1 MHTELLID
9 GLNNF
14 IRHFSTNPKMSLHNE
29 PCGAIAG
36 VLGTIYRGIE
46 KYKPDKVTV
55 AWEGG
60 GSARRR
66 ALYPDY
72 KAGRKPLS
80 LNRPYA
86 EYEQQSPNERDNWDW
101 QLRTLIHLLPMLKI
115 GQIYVDDCEADDVIA
130 YLCRTKCKDDV
141 KIIVSTDHDYL
152 QLVDD
157 KTRVWAPRKHQNLYD
172 SAEVKSVFNIP
183 PQNLCVARCFVGDT
197 SDNIQGIRGISYK
210 YLIKFATRITGDV
223 PVTIEEVYDE
233 VIPKFHELKQGGYP
247 ITQIQKIVNYPITE
261 AKLNWQ
267 LMNLEFPQLSGTQIQ
282 QLVYQHDLPR
292 KMAPKLEVR
301 KFMLQQGLNNI
312 NVDEF
317 GMMAHNTLLMS

>member
-14 IRHFSTNPKMSLHNE
+14 IRHFSTSPKMSLHNE
-29 PCGAIAG
+29 PWGAIAG

-210 YLIKFATRITGDV
+210 YLTKFATRITGDD

-233 VIPKFHELKQGGYP
+233 VIPKFHELKKGGYP

-312 NVDEF
+312 DVDEF

>member
-55 AWEGG
+55 VWEGG
-60 GSARRR
+60 GSTRRR

-86 EYEQQSPNERDNWDW
+86 EYEQQNPNERDNWDW
-101 QLRTLIHLLPMLKI
+101 QLRTLIHILPMLKI

-130 YLCRTKCKDDV
+130 YLCKSKCKDDV

-157 KTRVWAPRKHQNLYD
+157 KTRVWAPRKHNSLYD
-172 SAEVKSVFNIP
+172 AAEVKTVFNIP

-197 SDNIQGIRGISYK
+197 SDNIRGIKGISYK

-223 PVTIEEVYDE
+223 PVTIEDVYDE
-233 VIPKFHELKQGGYP
+233 VVPKYHELKAAKYP
-247 ITQIQKIVNYPITE
+247 ITQIEKIVVFPIAE

-282 QLVYQHDLPR
+282 QLTYQHDLPR
-292 KMAPKLEVR
+292 RMAPKLEVK
-301 KFMLQQGLNNI
+301 KFMLQQGLNNLD
-312 NVDEF
+312 VDQF
-317 GMMAHNTLLMS
+317 GMMVHNTLLMT

>member
-1 MHTELLID
+1 MHTELIID

-55 AWEGG
+55 VWEGG
-60 GSARRR
+60 GSSRRR

-86 EYEQQSPNERDNWDW
+86 EYEQQNPNERDNWDW
-101 QLRTLIHLLPMLKI
+101 QLRTLIHLLPMVKV
-115 GQIYVDDCEADDVIA
+115 GQVYAEDCEADDAIA
-130 YLCRTKCKDDV
+130 YLCHTKCKDDV

-152 QLVDD
+152 QLVND

-172 SAEVKSVFNIP
+172 AQEVKTMFFIP
-183 PQNLCVARCFVGDT
+183 PQNLCVARCFIGDK
-197 SDNIQGIRGISYK
+197 SDNILGIRGISYK
-210 YLIKFATRITGDV
+210 YLTKFTNRITGDV
-223 PVTIEEVYDE
+223 PVSIDEVYEEVAEKYL
-233 VIPKFHELKQGGYP
+233 VLKENKASL
-247 ITQIQKIVNYPITE
+247 TQIEKIINFPVAE

-282 QLVYQHDLPR
+282 QIIYQHDQPR
-292 KMAPKLEVR
+292 KMAPKLEVK
-301 KFMLQQGLNNI
+301 KFLLQQGLNNI
-312 NVDEF
+312 DIDAF
-317 GMMAHNTLLMS
+317 GMMVQHTLVT

>member
-312 NVDEF
+312 DVDEF

>member
-1 MHTELLID
+1 MQTELLID

-46 KYKPDKVTV
+46 KYKPDRVTV

-86 EYEQQSPNERDNWDW
+86 DYEQQNPNERDNWDW

-115 GQIYVDDCEADDVIA
+115 GQIYVDDCEADDAIA
-130 YLCRTKCKDDV
+130 YICRWKCKDDA
-141 KIIVSTDHDYL
+141 KIIISTDHDYL
-152 QLVDD
+152 QLIDD

-172 SAEVKSVFNIP
+172 AAEVKSVFNIQP
-183 PQNLCVARCFVGDT
+183 YNFCVARCFTGDT
-197 SDNIQGIRGISYK
+197 SDNIQGIQGISYK
-210 YLIKFATRITGDV
+210 YLSKIASRITGDD
-223 PVTIEEVYDE
+223 PVTIDE
-233 VIPKFHELKQGGYP
+233 IYQEAAATYQLALQNKTSVKQIEKVI
-247 ITQIQKIVNYPITE
+247 NYPKAT
-261 AKLNWQ
+261 AQLNWQ
-267 LMNLEFPQLSGTQIQ
+267 LMNLESPQLSGTQIQ
-282 QLVYQHDLPR
+282 QIIYQHDQPR
-292 KMAPKLEVR
+292 KMSPKLEVK

-312 NVDEF
+312 DVDTF
-317 GMMAHNTLLMS
+317 GMMVQNTLLTT